1 MIFKIIISSIRGDM
15 KILSF
20 LTIFLTSLLIS
31 SMLNITL
38 SIGNVVSKEL
48 RSYGSNILVLP
59 KGNSLSIDV
68 GDKKFEP
75 LKNENYIDESD
86 LHAIKEIFWRNNIVG
101 FAPFLTA
108 TIDDKNIVGTYFDKN
123 VKVADEEDFT
133 TGIKA
138 IYPFWKID
146 GKLPKDDSLDEVLV
160 GSDLAQKENLKLNDE
175 INLNGN
181 KLKIVGIL
189 EFGGEFSN
197 KIITS
202 LKFTQKLLNLE
213 NKVEKIEVSALTIP
227 ENDLAI
233 KARKNLDDLD
243 QVEYDLWY
251 CTAFVSSIAYQISED
266 LKGADAK
273 AQTQISDAESSVVT
287 KIQTLML
294 VVSLI
299 SLIVSSI
306 AISSLMTSEIYR
318 RTKEIGLLKAL
329 GATNS
334 QIYLN
339 FALGSVMVAI
349 FSSLVGVVFG
359 YLISQIIAY
368 FIFSHFISF
377 SLIVIPITLFFAIL
391 IALIG
396 SLLPM
401 KNVINLLPAEVLYA
415 SK

>member
-1 MIFKIIISSIRGDM
+1 MIFKIILSSIRGDM
-15 KILSF
+15 KFLSF
-20 LTIFLTSLLIS
+20 LTIFLTTLLIS

-68 GDKKFEP
+68 GDKKFQP
-75 LKNENYIDESD
+75 LKNENYISESN
-86 LHAIKEIFWRNNIVG
+86 LHTIKEIFWRNNIIG

-108 TIDDKNIVGTYFDKN
+108 TIDGKNIVGTYFDKN
-123 VKVADEEDFT
+123 VKVTDEEDFT
-133 TGIKA
+133 TGIKT
-138 IYPFWKID
+138 IYPFFKID
-146 GKLPKDDSLDEVLV
+146 GRLPKDDSLDEILV
-160 GSDLAQKENLKLNDE
+160 GSDLSTKQNIKLNY
-175 INLNGN
+175 
-181 KLKIVGIL
+181 KLKVVGIL

-197 KIITS
+197 KFITS
-202 LKFTQKLLNLE
+202 LKFTQELLNLQD
-213 NKVEKIEVSALTIP
+213 KVEKVEVSALTIP
-227 ENDLAI
+227 ENDLAL
-233 KARKNLDDLD
+233 KARKNLDSLD

-251 CTAFVSSIAYQISED
+251 CTAYVSSIAYQISED

-287 KIQTLML
+287 KIQALML

-329 GATNS
+329 GANNF

-339 FALGSVMVAI
+339 FALGSVFVAI
-349 FSSLVGVVFG
+349 ISSLVGVVFG
-359 YLISQIIAY
+359 YLVSEIISY
-368 FIFSHFISF
+368 FIFSHFISISF
-377 SLIVIPITLFFAIL
+377 IVIPITLFFAVL

-401 KNVINLLPAEVLYA
+401 RNVINLLPAEVLYGR
-415 SK
+415 K

>member
-1 MIFKIIISSIRGDM
+1 MIFKIILSSIRGDM
-15 KILSF
+15 KFLSF
-20 LTIFLTSLLIS
+20 LTIFLTTLLIS

-68 GDKKFEP
+68 GDKKFQP
-75 LKNENYIDESD
+75 LKNENYISESN
-86 LHAIKEIFWRNNIVG
+86 LHAIKEIFWRNNIIG

-108 TIDDKNIVGTYFDKN
+108 TIDGKNIVGTYFDKN
-123 VKVADEEDFT
+123 VKVVDEEDFT
-133 TGIKA
+133 TGIKT
-138 IYPFWKID
+138 IYPFFKID
-146 GKLPKDDSLDEVLV
+146 GRLPKDDSLDEILV
-160 GSDLAQKENLKLNDE
+160 GSDLATKQNIKLNDE
-175 INLNGN
+175 INIKDY
-181 KLKIVGIL
+181 KLKVVGIL

-197 KIITS
+197 KFITS
-202 LKFTQKLLNLE
+202 LKFTQELLNLQD
-213 NKVEKIEVSALTIP
+213 KVEKVEVSALTIP
-227 ENDLAI
+227 ENDLAL
-233 KARKNLDDLD
+233 KARKNLDSLD

-251 CTAFVSSIAYQISED
+251 CTAYVSSIAYQISED

-287 KIQTLML
+287 KIQALML

-329 GATNS
+329 GANNF

-339 FALGSVMVAI
+339 FALGSVFVAI
-349 FSSLVGVVFG
+349 ISSLVGVAFG
-359 YLISQIIAY
+359 YLVSEIISY
-368 FIFSHFISF
+368 FIFSHFISISF
-377 SLIVIPITLFFAIL
+377 IVIPITLFFAIL

-401 KNVINLLPAEVLYA
+401 RNVINLLPAEVLYGR
-415 SK
+415 K

>member
-1 MIFKIIISSIRGDM
+1 MIFKIILSSIRGDM

-68 GDKKFEP
+68 GDQKFEP
-75 LKNENYIDESD
+75 LKNENYINESD

-108 TIDDKNIVGTYFDKN
+108 LVDDKKIVGTYFDKN
-123 VKVADEEDFT
+123 VKVTDEEDFT

-160 GSDLAQKENLKLNDE
+160 GSDLALKENLKLNDE
-175 INLNGN
+175 INIAG
-181 KLKIVGIL
+181 KTLKVVGIL
-189 EFGGEFSN
+189 DFGGEFSN
-197 KIITS
+197 KFITS
-202 LKFTQKLLNLE
+202 LKFTQTLLNLE
-213 NKVEKIEVSALTIP
+213 NKVEKVEVSALTIP

-233 KARKNLDDLD
+233 KARKNLDYLD

-273 AQTQISDAESSVVT
+273 PQTQISDAESSVVT

-329 GATNS
+329 GATNF

-339 FALGSVMVAI
+339 FALGSVVVAV
-349 FSSLVGVVFG
+349 FSSLVGVIFG

-368 FIFSHFISF
+368 FIFSHFINF
-377 SLIVIPITLFFAIL
+377 SLIVIPITLFFAVL